1 MGACIHTCLAILVCT
16 VLYMWDAVHVC
27 ACVCAYMHVC
37 ACVYIRTVCTYEYTM
52 GQVWLSEV
60 GMCSRTITSS
70 VCLVSMSYM
79 VTCTASVL
87 LVCEFV
93 CV

>member
-1 MGACIHTCLAILVCT
+1 MSSYTCMYSTIYVGC
-16 VLYMWDAVHVC
+16 C
-27 ACVCAYMHVC
+27 ACVCVC
-37 ACVYIRTVCTYEYTM
+37 VRIHACVYACVYIRTVCTYEYTM

-87 LVCEFV
+87 LV
-93 CV
+93 